1 MQRLTAI
8 ASAFIFAAGMSAL
21 AEEADTPVAVGAR
34 LSQDANGAELSFD
47 LSRPVDPRVYA
58 LRSPNRI
65 VVDLPEV
72 NFQIDRSLGRAGAG
86 KAAAIVKAF
95 RFGLLA
101 PHSRVSSSISD
112 DRLARAASN
121 RSQSSMG
128 PWPPG

>member
-58 LRSPNRI
+58 LRSPDRI

-72 NFQIDRSLGRAGAG
+72 NFQIIVRSGAPG
-86 KAAAIVKAF
+86 PEKP
-95 RFGLLA
+95 R
-101 PHSRVSSSISD
+101 
-112 DRLARAASN
+112 
-121 RSQSSMG
+121 RS
-128 PWPPG
+128 